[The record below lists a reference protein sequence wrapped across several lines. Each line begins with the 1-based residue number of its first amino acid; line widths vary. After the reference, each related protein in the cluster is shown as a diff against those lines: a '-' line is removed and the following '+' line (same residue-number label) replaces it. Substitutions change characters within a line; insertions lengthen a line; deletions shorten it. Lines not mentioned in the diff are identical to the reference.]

1 VVNTVLFRK
10 YSQESGRGHPQR
22 QTSALLTHQPAFQML
37 LQKIFIKNFLFI
49 KRFIFGKT
57 LEISQIFVPLLVNK

>member
-1 VVNTVLFRK
+1 
-10 YSQESGRGHPQR
+10 
-22 QTSALLTHQPAFQML
+22 ML

-57 LEISQIFVPLLVNK
+57 LEISQIFVPLLVDK